1 MNSKNKVFIAGH
13 NGMVGSAFYREL
25 IKQGYSKIITKDRKE
40 LDLKD
45 YKKCEIFF
53 KKNKFDIVILAAAV
67 VGGIHA
73 NNDQPVK
80 FILDN
85 LRIQNNIIELAFK
98 NKVKKL
104 LFIGSSCIYPNTL
117 SRKIKESDMLSSY
130 LEKTNEPY
138 AIAKIAGLK
147 LCESFN
153 REFNADFRSVIPCN
167 LYGPKDNYDLS
178 GGHVFAALIKKFYL
192 LKIKKQKKL
201 ILWGSGK
208 PKREFMH
215 VDDMAKAS
223 IKILS
228 LSKSVYKKFTEPQ
241 MSHINVG
248 SGHDVTILNLAKK
261 IAKAYKIKS
270 SKFVFDKSKPDGTK
284 RKLMDISKLLKST
297 KFKPSYSLEKGI
309 SHTIEAFLKENAN
322 K

>member
-25 IKQGYSKIITKDRKE
+25 TKQGYSKIITKDRKE